1 MTITINENIWIFTNY
16 KISCQIFPYNLRRKR
31 FHWKSQLLKNED
43 DDWFVLPWLVSLDH
57 YWSFFIDFMV
67 LCILSKVAIEFCLC
81 VWSYLDFM
89 VLCMLFDLDFILW
102 FMYYISTLIN
112 EFCIEFWCI
121 CRCGQIWTSI
131 WVKGLD
137 KKCVVRGVVSEVLF
151 LSFDI
156 FLFLFFCFF

>member
-1 MTITINENIWIFTNY
+1 
-16 KISCQIFPYNLRRKR
+16 
-31 FHWKSQLLKNED
+31 
-43 DDWFVLPWLVSLDH
+43 
-57 YWSFFIDFMV
+57 MV

-121 CRCGQIWTSI
+121 CRCGQIWTSV

-156 FLFLFFCFF
+156 FLFLFFCFFFNMSYLNCNFWLLHLSFVIIKLSKPLITLCSKTIFAR